1 MEEKLAV
8 PEGTPQA
15 SLARQKPLFDGE
27 FAPPEEKPEPPAR
40 PKPEQ
45 KSLFEIKKFS
55 RSDFRAQGL
64 KGFDNVNTWLTK
76 VRPFIEKGYVIE
88 YGHEGGRNGWA
99 RVVKNR
105 KPGKG
110 RLISKATAPNFM
122 KPEPVQGRLP
132 GEPEAHD
139 HPADDGVDKTAKN
152 GSV

>member
-8 PEGTPQA
+8 PEGIPQA
-15 SLARQKPLFDGE
+15 SIARQKPLFDGE

-76 VRPFIEKGYVIE
+76 VQPFIEKGYVIE

-99 RVVKNR
+99 RVVKIR

-110 RLISKATAPNFM
+110 RLISKATAPTLVN
-122 KPEPVQGRLP
+122 PENGQWELP
-132 GEPEAHD
+132 GEDNASD
-139 HPADDGVDKTAKN
+139 GDGVDKTAKN
-152 GSV
+152 GPV